1 MKSFQKYRKVIYV
14 IITVIIIA
22 LAIMLPI
29 YFLVIKTSSS
39 SQHGVAPGVEA
50 EVSPILN
57 NPIITMGPDTLGF
70 CHSSTI
76 NGKDQPQQFINMDMM
91 MLTSYLKLADVGGNT
106 SNEIQ
111 YKWEYD
117 PTNLLTITRTIDNT
131 NNKYTQ
137 AELSA
142 IGTPSADGQYS
153 VNKIISIYNK
163 QNPIFTQNV
172 VVDIN
177 PFILTTY
184 SQCK

>member
-1 MKSFQKYRKVIYV
+1 MKSFQKYHKVIYLVISV
-14 IITVIIIA
+14 IIVA
-22 LAIMLPI
+22 LAIILPV
-29 YFLVIKTSSS
+29 YFFVIKKSSS
-39 SQHGVAPGVEA
+39 SEQPV
-50 EVSPILN
+50 VSPVLN

-91 MLTSYLKLADVGGNT
+91 MLTSYLKLADVKGNT

-117 PTNLLTITRTIDNT
+117 PTNPLTITRTIDNT

-137 AELSA
+137 AELDAFKKTS
-142 IGTPSADGQYS
+142 TSGQYL
-153 VNKIISIYNK
+153 VNKITSRYNK
-163 QNPIFTQNV
+163 LNPIFTQNV

-184 SQCK
+184 SKCK

>member
-1 MKSFQKYRKVIYV
+1 MKSFQKYRKVIF
-14 IITVIIIA
+14 IIFTVIIVA

-39 SQHGVAPGVEA
+39 SQPVAPGVEA
-50 EVSPILN
+50 GVAPVLN
-57 NPIITMGPDTLGF
+57 NPIITMGSDTLGF

-106 SNEIQ
+106 SNDIQ
-111 YKWEYD
+111 YKWAYD
-117 PTNLLTITRTIDNT
+117 PTNQLTIKRTIDNT
-131 NNKYTQ
+131 NNRYTQ